1 MTGAHAPAP
10 DDAELH
16 ETQPEAVWA
25 LIEADPWLQEARTI
39 WEPSCGPGRLVD
51 ALQRAGHAVVASDL
65 YDYEGRWRAD
75 SCTLRVWDSDFLD
88 PVHNGNVWRRILQ
101 GRVDAIIMNP
111 PFSKADAFV
120 TTALTRAPRVYALL
134 PLGWQQGGEG
144 SIGRDALL
152 DGGDWIRYHPFRERL
167 TDMHRDGWE
176 GRRTRT
182 SHKHAWFV
190 FGGPASRD
198 ERFCRRVGIPFT
210 KRISLKQQG
219 A

>member
-134 PLGWQQGGEG
+134 PLGWQQHLAQTRLVCVRRAREPRRAFLPPRRHPLRKTYQPEAAG
-144 SIGRDALL
+144 SLR
-152 DGGDWIRYHPFRERL
+152 H
-167 TDMHRDGWE
+167 
-176 GRRTRT
+176 
-182 SHKHAWFV
+182 
-190 FGGPASRD
+190 GPQLSRAGV
-198 ERFCRRVGIPFT
+198 CAAPV
-210 KRISLKQQG
+210 
-219 A
+219 